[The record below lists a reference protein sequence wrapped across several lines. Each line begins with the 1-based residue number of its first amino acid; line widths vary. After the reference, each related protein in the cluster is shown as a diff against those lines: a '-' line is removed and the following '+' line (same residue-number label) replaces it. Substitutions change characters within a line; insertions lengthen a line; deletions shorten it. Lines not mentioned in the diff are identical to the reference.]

1 MLRATLRH
9 RIQSAT
15 DPGAYLQEVSEFA
28 GHGSQ
33 VRKAAVKFG
42 LGLLPSDAL
51 AEQLGAVTLGENN
64 QLSGFPAW
72 LGHESAWR
80 AKRMPTYNQPFLQLR
95 LSLRA
100 AVVDPR

>member
-15 DPGAYLQEVSEFA
+15 DPGAYLQEVSEFV

-42 LGLLPSDAL
+42 LGLLPSNAL
-51 AEQLGAVTLGENN
+51 AEQLGAVTLGEN
-64 QLSGFPAW
+64 
-72 LGHESAWR
+72 
-80 AKRMPTYNQPFLQLR
+80 T
-95 LSLRA
+95 
-100 AVVDPR
+100 